1 MFDDLIS
8 SLGLV
13 AKKCGVITAVVKGF
27 LHTLQGRINEIC
39 GQEAS
44 GKTNVAL
51 HIIKEAQIKS
61 AEVHPN
67 FSS

>member
-13 AKKCGVITAVVKGF
+13 AKKCGIITAVAKGF
-27 LHTLQGRINEIC
+27 LCTLQGRINEIC

-44 GKTNVAL
+44 GNTNLAL

-61 AEVHPN
+61 AKAHPN
-67 FSS
+67 LSS